1 MVKIFDSTIEAGVEK
16 QVIKIPGHGGEGANG
31 GPKEIYTLPFLLII
45 IPILKETKTTFIQ
58 L

>member
-1 MVKIFDSTIEAGVEK
+1 MVKIFDLLLK
-16 QVIKIPGHGGEGANG
+16 CRKRQVIKIPGHGGEGANG
-31 GPKEIYTLPFLLII
+31 GQKEIYTLPFLLII

>member
-1 MVKIFDSTIEAGVEK
+1 MGKIFDFTIAAVENE
-16 QVIKIPGHGGEGANG
+16 QVIKIPGHGGDGAM
-31 GPKEIYTLPFLLII
+31 PKGDLYITFLLII